1 MATVQNARGTRDLLP
16 AQMHGRLHVIG
27 IIREA
32 FASFG
37 FEPLETPAFE
47 RIDTLMG
54 KYGEEGEKLIFRI
67 LERGEGGR
75 EGKADLAL
83 RYDLTVPL
91 ARVIAQNP
99 AIPMPFK
106 RYQVQPVWR
115 ADRPQKG
122 RFREF
127 YQCDADIV
135 GIDSRLADAECLA
148 VAHEALSRL
157 GFADFQIKVNHRK
170 LLSAICAAAGA
181 ADRESEVLVAID
193 KLDKIGRDGVSKEL
207 ADRAF
212 PAEVIERLWTM
223 LAEPGDLDAVEA
235 AVGESARAP
244 AAELREVFAHV
255 RSLVGDTSPLEELA
269 ALGRPPGAGRVV
281 FDATLARGLGY
292 YTGPVFEAVILEGGV
307 GSVSGGG
314 RYDGLV
320 GMFSG
325 RQVPAVG
332 VSLGLERLLVVM
344 EERGMLPTSGTRTKV
359 LVTRFSPET
368 DVAALRVAAQLRAEG
383 IETETWLGAPGSLGK
398 QFKYAGGRGI
408 PLAVVIGPEELEAG
422 AVSLKDLRSGH
433 QSRVATELLHG
444 TICAALD
451 CRSA

>member
-1 MATVQNARGTRDLLP
+1 MATVQAARGTRDLLP
-16 AQMHGRLHVIG
+16 AQMHARLFVIG
-27 IIREA
+27 VIREV
-32 FASFG
+32 FARFG

-47 RIDTLMG
+47 RIETLMG
-54 KYGEEGEKLIFRI
+54 KYGDEGEKLVFRI

-99 AIPMPFK
+99 ALPLPFK

-127 YQCDADIV
+127 YQCDADVV
-135 GIDSRLADAECLA
+135 GCTTGLADAECVA

-157 GFADFQIKVNHRK
+157 GFADFEVRVNHRQ
-170 LLSAICAAAGA
+170 LLRATCAAVGA
-181 ADRESEVLVAID
+181 ADREGEVLVAID
-193 KLDKIGRDGVSKEL
+193 KLDKVGREGVTKEL
-207 ADRAF
+207 LERGFSAD
-212 PAEVIERLWTM
+212 VVERLWTV
-223 LAEPGDLDAVEA
+223 LAQPGNLDAVEA
-235 AVGESARAP
+235 AIGEAAAVP
-244 AAELREVFAHV
+244 ATELRTLLAQVGA
-255 RSLVGDTSPLEELA
+255 LVGD
-269 ALGRPPGAGRVV
+269 GHRVV

-292 YTGPVFEAVILEGGV
+292 YTGPVFEAVILGGGV

-344 EERGMLPTSGTRTKV
+344 EERGMLPGTGTRTQV
-359 LVTRFSPET
+359 LVTRFSAST
-368 DVAALRVAAQLRAEG
+368 DPDSLRATAALRAAG
-383 IETETWLGAPGSLGK
+383 IDTETWLGEAGSLGK
-398 QFKYAGGRGI
+398 QFKYAAARGI
-408 PLAVVIGPEELEAG
+408 PLAVVLGPDEVAAGEA
-422 AVSLKDLRSGH
+422 AIKDLRSGE
-433 QSRVATELLHG
+433 QRKVPLVRLADEVRT
-444 TICAALD
+444 TLD
-451 CRSA
+451 SPRE

>member
-27 IIREA
+27 IIREV

-47 RIDTLMG
+47 RIETLMG

-157 GFADFQIKVNHRK
+157 GFADFQVKVNHRK
-170 LLSAICAAAGA
+170 LLSALCAAAGA
-181 ADRESEVLVAID
+181 ADREPEVLVAID

-207 ADRAF
+207 GERAF

-223 LAEPGDLDAVEA
+223 LAVPGDLDAVEA
-235 AVGESARAP
+235 AIGDAARAP
-244 AAELREVFAHV
+244 AAELREVFGHV
-255 RSLVGDTSPLEELA
+255 SALA
-269 ALGRPPGAGRVV
+269 GPGARVV

-344 EERGMLPTSGTRTKV
+344 EERGMLPTGGTRTKV
-359 LVTRFSPET
+359 LVTRFSADT
-368 DVAALRVAAQLRAEG
+368 DAAALRVAAQLRAEG
-383 IETETWLGAPGSLGK
+383 LETETWLGAPGSLGK
-398 QFKYAGGRGI
+398 QFKYASGRGI

-451 CRSA
+451 CKGA